1 MMVQYRANGETRDL
15 SVEASQVLVDAGI
28 ADMVE
33 KEPKEAPPTPPKP
46 TKAPKPATDK
56 PTKVEPMTT
65 EDFPAVT
72 TPAKPL

>member
-1 MMVQYRANGETRDL
+1 MKIKYRANDEVRDL

-28 ADMVE
+28 ADLVDR
-33 KEPKEAPPTPPKP
+33 EPKEAPPVPPKP
-46 TKAPKPATDK
+46 AKSPKTDR

-65 EDFPAVT
+65 EDYPVPT

>member
-1 MMVQYRANGETRDL
+1 MMVQYRANNEVRDL
-15 SVEASQVLVDAGI
+15 SVEASQVLVNAGI

-33 KEPKEAPPTPPKP
+33 KEPKEAPPVPQKP

>member
-1 MMVQYRANGETRDL
+1 MKIKYRANEEVRDL

-28 ADMVE
+28 ADLVE
-33 KEPKEAPPTPPKP
+33 REPKEAPVPPKP
-46 TKAPKPATDK
+46 SKAPKTDR

-65 EDFPAVT
+65 ENFPVPT